1 MSAESTMRWLLLT
14 IRWAANQRIARSH
27 CLQGKWLATK
37 LRTSRPKL
45 PRRSSAVSRRHLV
58 NTLRSWV
65 HCAQP
70 VDVNH
75 LVVSTVWL
83 GSPRE
88 TKGISR
94 SRDTGKSVDSKW
106 PTQTGLKSPSPFW
119 NVEHLAAISA
129 PETDLDHAVGRKP
142 RRQRQFRDSW
152 PATCTSLDFRG
163 KLSANIFGCHL
174 PEL

>member
-88 TKGISR
+88 THLRNGFGESGFETTIASTNGVALLPSGQRVGLQFSK
-94 SRDTGKSVDSKW
+94 TG
-106 PTQTGLKSPSPFW
+106 
-119 NVEHLAAISA
+119 
-129 PETDLDHAVGRKP
+129 
-142 RRQRQFRDSW
+142 
-152 PATCTSLDFRG
+152 
-163 KLSANIFGCHL
+163 
-174 PEL
+174 